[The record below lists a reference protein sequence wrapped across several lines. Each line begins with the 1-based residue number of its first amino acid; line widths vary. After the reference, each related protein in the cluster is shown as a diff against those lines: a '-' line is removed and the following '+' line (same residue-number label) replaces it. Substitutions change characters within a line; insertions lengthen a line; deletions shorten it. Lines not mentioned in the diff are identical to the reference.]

1 MDKFEDLQ
9 AFVAVVEA
17 GSFTAAAERLDTAKS
32 AVSRRVSALEER
44 LGVQLLRRTTR
55 TLNLTDTG
63 RSFYEHS
70 ARILADLEEA
80 ESAAQQEHGEL
91 RGTLRVALPMSF
103 GVRHMCKPIA
113 AFSKRHPKIRFD
125 LDFNDRRVDLI
136 EEGVDLAVRIGHLRD
151 SSLIA
156 RRLFDVRTVVCAS
169 PHYLA
174 VRGEPKTPQDLHDHD
189 CLVYSNLPEP
199 DVWRCQDKQGQR
211 HQVELTPVMHASSG
225 DFLANAS
232 AHGLGVVI
240 QPTFIAAEA
249 IRRGNLVPILRD
261 FEWPVSPAF
270 AVYPPTRH
278 LSYRVRAFIDFL
290 VERFAGTPPWDRD
303 CDPKQDET
311 REISPPPV
319 GEVRSTT

>member
-70 ARILADLEEA
+70 ARILADLDEA
-80 ESAAQQEHGEL
+80 ESAVQQEHGEL

-136 EEGVDLAVRIGHLRD
+136 GEGVDLAVRIGHLRD

-156 RRLFDVRTVVCAS
+156 RRLFDVRSVVCAS

-174 VRGEPKTPQDLHDHD
+174 MHGEPESPHDLRRHD

-199 DVWRCQDKQGQR
+199 DVWRWQDEHGER
-211 HQVELTPVMHASSG
+211 HEVELAPIMRASSG
-225 DFLANAS
+225 DFLANAA
-232 AHGLGVVI
+232 AHGLGIII
-240 QPTFIAAEA
+240 QPAFIAAEA
-249 IRRGNLVPILRD
+249 IRRGNLVPVLRK

-290 VERFAGTPPWDRD
+290 VGRFAGTPAWDRD
-303 CDPKQDET
+303 CDALQDET
-311 REISPPPV
+311 TGISPSSPGAVISAP
-319 GEVRSTT
+319 